1 MRRLPRAQAEL
12 PRGRGRPRVLGTVQ
26 TPRPVALE
34 PMTAVERKVV
44 HVHLAEREDVVT
56 SSEGT
61 EPNRRVVVAPA
72 PPE

>member
-1 MRRLPRAQAEL
+1 
-12 PRGRGRPRVLGTVQ
+12 
-26 TPRPVALE
+26 
-34 PMTAVERKVV
+34 MTAVERKIV